1 MLKLF
6 KRKGRKVFVI
16 GLDCAPPPVIFKN
29 SAEGP
34 IGLKDQ
40 LPNLSR
46 LIEDWIQDSMVPAY
60 RVPGGGCG

>member
-46 LIEDWIQDSMVPAY
+46 LFPVSPESDLSKSLLSQQN
-60 RVPGGGCG
+60 